1 MKRNEL
7 KRLAKEIAS
16 LQIELDNVKEE
27 DTFLKNFYENA
38 IVEASSKVSGKT
50 PEERLEAMVVLDEM
64 IQKYIKKQNAK
75 S

>member
-64 IQKYIKKQNAK
+64 IQKYIKKQNEK

>member
-1 MKRNEL
+1 MKKNEL

>member
-16 LQIELDNVKEE
+16 FQIELDKAE
-27 DTFLKNFYENA
+27 DPFLKTFYENA

-50 PEERLEAMVVLDEM
+50 PEERLEAMVVLDEL
-64 IQKYIKKQNAK
+64 IQKYIRKQNVK